1 MTLRDIPSELQ
12 NHLSDDSTTMA
23 NCWKVTRNDG
33 VVFRFTD
40 CDVEVQLSDGI
51 YTPISSG
58 SASAIENTAD
68 LSTAN
73 LTITQILDSE
83 YITIDD
89 INAGLFDGARISIYW
104 VNYKDPGQGIITL
117 FVGFFGEITMR
128 DDNDFDV
135 ELKSISTKLEQTVV
149 RQYTQ
154 QCDAELGDSRC
165 GVSGE
170 LYTVSGEITSVVS
183 NKKFKCMSVTDTSID
198 ISGETTLDR
207 RSTLSGELL
216 LVGSGTTINGETT
229 LSEGT
234 TVSGEAVIIEEFY
247 ELNKSEDW
255 FRYGVFE
262 FTSGLN
268 SGQKYE
274 IKGFSGNLPIYT
286 VDTNSNVF
294 EILGNEV
301 NEFNVG
307 DTFDVINSSGNDGT
321 YTVSAIEYD
330 DCFGYLKYDGT
341 KYDVYAVGAAS
352 FTTLGLDLKNVLDQK
367 AEDNDDFEVMGENF
381 QILGSK
387 EYDGDYQMR
396 SVSESD
402 GNTKVS
408 TERIGY
414 PHYVGITKIT
424 TEESI
429 SDSTADGEISYAENG
444 IFELWLSPPFK
455 VQVGDGYEAM
465 AGCDKYFDTCKNKF
479 NNVVNFRGFPHL
491 PGRDSISKYPDSKR

>member
-183 NKKFKCMSVTDTSID
+183 NKKFKGSVV
-198 ISGETTLDR
+198 SG
-207 RSTLSGELL
+207 GEDYVLL
-216 LVGSGTTINGETT
+216 L
-229 LSEGT
+229 
-234 TVSGEAVIIEEFY
+234 TVDKNEYEALAGKFWEEF
-247 ELNKSEDW
+247 
-255 FRYGVFE
+255 
-262 FTSGLN
+262 
-268 SGQKYE
+268 
-274 IKGFSGNLPIYT
+274 
-286 VDTNSNVF
+286 
-294 EILGNEV
+294 
-301 NEFNVG
+301 
-307 DTFDVINSSGNDGT
+307 
-321 YTVSAIEYD
+321 
-330 DCFGYLKYDGT
+330 
-341 KYDVYAVGAAS
+341 
-352 FTTLGLDLKNVLDQK
+352 
-367 AEDNDDFEVMGENF
+367 
-381 QILGSK
+381 SK
-387 EYDGDYQMR
+387 PLY
-396 SVSESD
+396 
-402 GNTKVS
+402 
-408 TERIGY
+408 RIGY
-414 PHYVGITKIT
+414 LEKGDPHIVYIKDKKEVKDLK
-424 TEESI
+424 E
-429 SDSTADGEISYAENG
+429 
-444 IFELWLSPPFK
+444 
-455 VQVGDGYEAM
+455 GYSH
-465 AGCDKYFDTCKNKF
+465 F
-479 NNVVNFRGFPHL
+479 
-491 PGRDSISKYPDSKR
+491 